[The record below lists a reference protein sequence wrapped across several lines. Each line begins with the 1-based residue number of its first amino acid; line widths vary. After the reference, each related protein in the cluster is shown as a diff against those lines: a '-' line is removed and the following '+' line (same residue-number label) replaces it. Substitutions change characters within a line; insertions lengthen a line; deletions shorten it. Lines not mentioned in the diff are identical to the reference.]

1 MIDWVQLIYI
11 TNELPLKNDIP
22 RAFLVITWTKSTTPS
37 PIITWVGVA
46 SKASIYMGII
56 STIWLMLN
64 LSVRVPRPCLYMLGS
79 PSKNLSIRVCKT
91 VLHPFLWKHRFENTR
106 SSRDVLKQRNIIGAY
121 LRKNTFLSWYLK
133 EGSSYYANKM
143 PNKQYKMQSH
153 ITC

>member
-1 MIDWVQLIYI
+1 MTNWVRLIQI
-11 TNELPLKNDIP
+11 RNELPLKNDIP

-79 PSKNLSIRVCKT
+79 PSKNLSTRVCKT
-91 VLHPFLWKHRFENTR
+91 VLHPLYENVESSTPDHHVMSRNTIHRTVHTQGRTHFILISKWGIILQCYQTR
-106 SSRDVLKQRNIIGAY
+106 QTSSIR
-121 LRKNTFLSWYLK
+121 
-133 EGSSYYANKM
+133 
-143 PNKQYKMQSH
+143 
-153 ITC
+153 C

>member
-1 MIDWVQLIYI
+1 MIDWVQLIQI

-79 PSKNLSIRVCKT
+79 SSKNLSICVCKT
-91 VLHPFLWKHRFENTR
+91 ILHPLYESVELKTPDHHVMPQNTIHKT
-106 SSRDVLKQRNIIGAY
+106 VH
-121 LRKNTFLSWYLK
+121 T
-133 EGSSYYANKM
+133 
-143 PNKQYKMQSH
+143 
-153 ITC
+153 

>member
-1 MIDWVQLIYI
+1 MIDWVQLIQI

-22 RAFLVITWTKSTTPS
+22 RVLLVITWTKSTTPS

-91 VLHPFLWKHRFENTR
+91 VLHPFLWKRRFEYTR
-106 SSRDVLKQRNIIGAY
+106 SSRDVSKHDPQNGAY
-121 LRKNTFLSWYLK
+121 SRKNTFLSWYLN
-133 EGSSYYANKM
+133 EGSSYNATESAKLAV
-143 PNKQYKMQSH
+143 
-153 ITC
+153 

>member
-1 MIDWVQLIYI
+1 MIDWVQLIHI

-79 PSKNLSIRVCKT
+79 PSKNLSIRVCNCLT
-91 VLHPFLWKHRFENTR
+91 PEICSWIQVHPIITWCLEATKHCRC
-106 SSRDVLKQRNIIGAY
+106 I
-121 LRKNTFLSWYLK
+121 LK
-133 EGSSYYANKM
+133 EEHIFILISKWGIILQCYRKRQTSS
-143 PNKQYKMQSH
+143 
-153 ITC
+153 IRC

>member
-1 MIDWVQLIYI
+1 MIDWVQLIQI

-22 RAFLVITWTKSTTPS
+22 RVLLVITWTKSTTPS

-79 PSKNLSIRVCKT
+79 PSKNLSIRVCNCFT
-91 VLHPFLWKHRFENTR
+91 PEIWSWIQEHPIITWCLKTR
-106 SSRDVLKQRNIIGAY
+106 STKRCILKEEHI
-121 LRKNTFLSWYLK
+121 LSWYLN
-133 EGSSYYANKM
+133 EGSSYNATKSA
-143 PNKQYKMQSH
+143 KLAE
-153 ITC
+153 

>member
-1 MIDWVQLIYI
+1 MIDWVQLIQI

-22 RAFLVITWTKSTTPS
+22 RVLLVITWTKSTTPS
-37 PIITWVGVA
+37 PIIKWVGVA

-91 VLHPFLWKHRFENTR
+91 VLHPLYESVELKTPDHHVMPQNTIHKT
-106 SSRDVLKQRNIIGAY
+106 VH
-121 LRKNTFLSWYLK
+121 T
-133 EGSSYYANKM
+133 
-143 PNKQYKMQSH
+143 
-153 ITC
+153 

>member
-1 MIDWVQLIYI
+1 MTNWVRLIQI
-11 TNELPLKNDIP
+11 RNELPLKNDIP

-79 PSKNLSIRVCKT
+79 PSKNISIRVCKT
-91 VLHPFLWKHRFENTR
+91 ILHPRILRFLLGEPSMYRHGIGTRTEWLSMSHMKDMMPIWCSPLKLHRLTWW
-106 SSRDVLKQRNIIGAY
+106 SDLV
-121 LRKNTFLSWYLK
+121 
-133 EGSSYYANKM
+133 
-143 PNKQYKMQSH
+143 
-153 ITC
+153 